1 MNYRQLGN
9 SGVRVSVIGLGAN
22 RFGSE
27 NVPQTEVNRIIAA
40 ALDLGINFI
49 DTSNNYTAGHSEETL
64 GHALKGRGDKVV
76 LATKFSFPKKDG
88 PNTWGASRY
97 QMMQAVEGS
106 LRRLQTDHIDLYYAH
121 RWDDTTPIEETLRAF
136 DDLIR
141 LGKVRYI
148 GASAYASWQLA
159 HANVLAELRGWTAFV
174 VLQSEYNLL
183 ERSVEREV
191 LPYCRAHGVG
201 FVPYYPLAGGF
212 LTGKYEKGKPPPAG
226 SRGERDRYVPAMHD
240 GSQLHHRREPGDL
253 GRQSRSKNK
262 RAGSGMAA
270 RAAVGLFGDHRRNES
285 GTCFEQCRWRQ
296 FGSYGGRVRRSE
308 RHSKGKQSGFAVKT
322 LLHLFE

>member
-27 NVPQTEVNRIIAA
+27 NVPQTEVNRIIDA

-106 LRRLQTDHIDLYYAH
+106 LRGLQTDHIDLYYAH

-148 GASAYASWQLA
+148 GASAYALA
-159 HANVLAELRGWTAFV
+159 
-174 VLQSEYNLL
+174 
-183 ERSVEREV
+183 
-191 LPYCRAHGVG
+191 
-201 FVPYYPLAGGF
+201 AGACQC
-212 LTGKYEKGKPPPAG
+212 P
-226 SRGERDRYVPAMHD
+226 
-240 GSQLHHRREPGDL
+240 
-253 GRQSRSKNK
+253 
-262 RAGSGMAA
+262 SGAA
-270 RAAVGLFGDHRRNES
+270 RLDTVCRAAVRVQPAGPQRRAGGLALLSRPS
-285 GTCFEQCRWRQ
+285 GRLR
-296 FGSYGGRVRRSE
+296 SLSSVGGRVLNGQVREGKAAAPGFPRRE
-308 RHSKGKQSGFAVKT
+308 RPLRAKMHDRSQ
-322 LLHLFE
+322 LRYP

>member
-1 MNYRQLGN
+1 MDYRQLGN

-76 LATKFSFPKKDG
+76 LATKFSFPRKDG

-159 HANVLAELRGWTAFV
+159 HANVLAELRGWTPFV

-183 ERSVEREV
+183 DRSVEREV
-191 LPYCRAHGVG
+191 VPYCRAHRVG
-201 FVPYYPLAGGF
+201 FVPYHPLAGGF

-226 SRGERDRYVPAMHD
+226 SRGERDRYVQRCMTDHNYDILRNLTTWADSRDRKINELAQAWLLAQPQVCSVISGATKAEHVLSNVD
-240 GSQLHHRREPGDL
+240 AADWALTAEESEEVSAILKGSSPD
-253 GRQSRSKNK
+253 SP
-262 RAGSGMAA
+262 
-270 RAAVGLFGDHRRNES
+270 
-285 GTCFEQCRWRQ
+285 
-296 FGSYGGRVRRSE
+296 
-308 RHSKGKQSGFAVKT
+308 
-322 LLHLFE
+322 

>member
-1 MNYRQLGN
+1 MDYRQLDN

-22 RFGSE
+22 RFGAD
-27 NVPQTEVNRIIAA
+27 NVPQTEVNRIIDA

-49 DTSNNYTAGHSEETL
+49 DTSNNYTAGRSEETL
-64 GHALKGRGDKVV
+64 GQALQGRGDKVV

-141 LGKVRYI
+141 LGKIRYI

-159 HANVLAELRGWTAFV
+159 HANLLAELRGWTPFV

-183 ERSVEREV
+183 ERGVEREV
-191 LPYCRAHGVG
+191 LPYCRAHRVG
-201 FVPYYPLAGGF
+201 FVPYHPLAGGF
-212 LTGKYEKGKPPPAG
+212 LTGKYEKGKPPPPG
-226 SRGERDRYVPAMHD
+226 SRGERDRYVQRCMTDRNHSIVKNLSAWADRRGRSINGLAQAWLLAQPQVCSVITGATKVEHVLSNID
-240 GSQLHHRREPGDL
+240 GVNRPLTAEECEEVSAILE
-253 GRQSRSKNK
+253 
-262 RAGSGMAA
+262 GSSP
-270 RAAVGLFGDHRRNES
+270 DS
-285 GTCFEQCRWRQ
+285 P
-296 FGSYGGRVRRSE
+296 
-308 RHSKGKQSGFAVKT
+308 
-322 LLHLFE
+322 

>member
-27 NVPQTEVNRIIAA
+27 NVPQTEVDRIIAA

-49 DTSNNYTAGHSEETL
+49 DTSDNYTAGHSEETL
-64 GHALKGRGDKVV
+64 GHAIKGRGDKVV

-159 HANVLAELRGWTAFV
+159 HANVLAELRGWTPFV
-174 VLQSEYNLL
+174 ALQSEYNLL
-183 ERSVEREV
+183 DRSVEREV
-191 LPYCRAHGVG
+191 LPYCRAHRVG
-201 FVPYYPLAGGF
+201 FVPYHPLAGGF
-212 LTGKYEKGKPPPAG
+212 LTDKYEKGKPPPAG
-226 SRGERDRYVPAMHD
+226 SRGERDRYVQRCMTDQNYDILRNLAMWADSRGRKTNELAQAWLLAQPQVCSVITGATKVEHVLSNVD
-240 GSQLHHRREPGDL
+240 AAHWALTAEESEEVSAILKGSSPN
-253 GRQSRSKNK
+253 SP
-262 RAGSGMAA
+262 
-270 RAAVGLFGDHRRNES
+270 
-285 GTCFEQCRWRQ
+285 
-296 FGSYGGRVRRSE
+296 
-308 RHSKGKQSGFAVKT
+308 
-322 LLHLFE
+322 